1 MTTQRS
7 VSPIFRREA
16 LEFQQYQRQWGE
28 IVLLQPVSSKLLAW
42 SLAAAVALAIA
53 FLSMA
58 QYARKDT
65 AVGYLTP
72 TAGTAKVLAPQQ
84 GVIKNVYV
92 TEGQEVQE
100 GEPLLRVATNQ
111 VADDG
116 EDVNAAMLGIL
127 TTQKAALSGQIA
139 AEEQR
144 TASERERLTA
154 SLSTLVSEASRLNE
168 QVSMQELRI
177 QIGESLVSVAAKLSS
192 KGVMSDLEL
201 KRREDTVLEDKQK
214 LASLGQQTASLQDRI
229 NETRYS
235 LEQLSTIMASKLQ
248 PLRNDLAS
256 AEQRI
261 AEINGRRAYVVRA
274 PITGRVSLVQAH
286 VGQAVDPQRLQLEI
300 VPANSVLQAQLF
312 IPARAAG
319 FVRVGQRVRIL
330 YDAFPYQK
338 FGTYGGRIT
347 EVSQTILTSSDVSG
361 PITLREPAYKVVAAL
376 DHPDIE
382 TRDTKIPLRPDML
395 LKADIILEK
404 RTLMSWLVEP
414 LLSTRI

>member
-1 MTTQRS
+1 VTTQRS
-7 VSPIFRREA
+7 VSPVFRREA

-42 SLAAAVALAIA
+42 SLTAAVALVIV
-53 FLSMA
+53 FLCTA

-72 TAGTAKVLAPQQ
+72 TAGTAKVFAPQQ
-84 GVIKNVYV
+84 GVIKSVEV

-100 GEPLLRVATNQ
+100 GQPLLRVATSQ

-116 EDVNAAMLGIL
+116 EDVNAALLGIL
-127 TTQKAALSGQIA
+127 TTQKLALSRQIA

-154 SLSTLVSEASRLNE
+154 SLSALVSEASRLNE
-168 QVSMQELRI
+168 QATMQDLRI
-177 QIGESLVSVAAKLSS
+177 QIGESLVAAASKLAS
-192 KGVMSDLEL
+192 KGVMSDLER
-201 KRREDTVLEDKQK
+201 KRREEAVLDDKQK
-214 LASLGQQTASLQDRI
+214 LASLGQQAASLQERI
-229 NETRYS
+229 NEARYS
-235 LEQLSTIMASKLQ
+235 LEQLPTVMASKLQ

-261 AEINGRRAYVVRA
+261 AEINGHRAYVVRA
-274 PITGRVSLVQAH
+274 PITGRVSLLQAH
-286 VGQAVDPQRLQLEI
+286 VGQAVDPQRLELEI
-300 VPANSVLQAQLF
+300 VPAHSVLQAQLF

-347 EVSQTILTSSDVSG
+347 EVSQTILTASDVSG
-361 PITLREPAYKVVAAL
+361 PVALREPAYKVVAAL
-376 DHPDIE
+376 DRSDIE
-382 TRDTKIPLRPDML
+382 MRDKKIPLRPDML
-395 LKADIILEK
+395 LKADIILDK

>member
-7 VSPIFRREA
+7 VSPVFRREA

-28 IVLLQPVSSKLLAW
+28 IVLLQPVSSKLLVW
-42 SLAAAVALAIA
+42 SLTAAVALAIA

-235 LEQLSTIMASKLQ
+235 LEQLSTVMASKLQ

>member
-1 MTTQRS
+1 
-7 VSPIFRREA
+7 
-16 LEFQQYQRQWGE
+16 
-28 IVLLQPVSSKLLAW
+28 
-42 SLAAAVALAIA
+42 
-53 FLSMA
+53 
-58 QYARKDT
+58 
-65 AVGYLTP
+65 
-72 TAGTAKVLAPQQ
+72 
-84 GVIKNVYV
+84 
-92 TEGQEVQE
+92 
-100 GEPLLRVATNQ
+100 
-111 VADDG
+111 
-116 EDVNAAMLGIL
+116 MLGIL
-127 TTQKAALSGQIA
+127 TTQKSALSRQIA

-154 SLSTLVSEASRLNE
+154 SLSTLVSQASSLNE
-168 QVSMQELRI
+168 QITMQELRI
-177 QIGESLVSVAAKLSS
+177 QIGESLVSAAAKLAV
-192 KGVMSDLEL
+192 KGIMSDVER
-201 KRREDTVLEDKQK
+201 KHREEAVLDDKQK
-214 LASLGQQTASLQDRI
+214 LASLGQQAASLKDKI

-235 LEQLSTIMASKLQ
+235 LEQLPTVMAGKLQ

-274 PITGRVSLVQAH
+274 PVTGRVSLLQAH
-286 VGQAVDPQRLQLEI
+286 IGQAVDPQRLQLEI
-300 VPANSVLQAQLF
+300 VPSHSILQAQLF

-361 PITLREPAYKVVAAL
+361 PIALKEPAYKVVVAL
-376 DHPDIE
+376 DRPDIE
-382 TRDTKIPLRPDML
+382 TRDKKIPLRPDML

-404 RTLMSWLVEP
+404 RTLISWLVEP

>member
-28 IVLLQPVSSKLLAW
+28 VVLLQPVSSKLLAW
-42 SLAAAVALAIA
+42 SLTAAVALIIV
-53 FLSMA
+53 FLSLA

-72 TAGTAKVLAPQQ
+72 TAGTAKVFAPQQ
-84 GVIKNVYV
+84 GVIKSVYV
-92 TEGQEVQE
+92 AEGQEVQE
-100 GEPLLRVATNQ
+100 GQPLLRVATNH

-116 EDVNAAMLGIL
+116 EDVDAAMLGIL
-127 TTQKAALSGQIA
+127 TTQKSALSRQIA

-154 SLSTLVSEASRLNE
+154 SLSTLVSQASSLNE
-168 QVSMQELRI
+168 QITMQELRI
-177 QIGESLVSVAAKLSS
+177 QIGESLVSAAAKLAV
-192 KGVMSDLEL
+192 KGIMSDVER
-201 KRREDTVLEDKQK
+201 KHREEAVLDDKQK
-214 LASLGQQTASLQDRI
+214 LASLGQQAASLKDKI

-235 LEQLSTIMASKLQ
+235 LEQLPTVMAGKLQ

-274 PITGRVSLVQAH
+274 PITGRVSLLQAH
-286 VGQAVDPQRLQLEI
+286 IGQAVDPQRLQLEI
-300 VPANSVLQAQLF
+300 VPSHSILQAQLF

-361 PITLREPAYKVVAAL
+361 PIALKEPAYKVIVAL
-376 DHPDIE
+376 DRPDIE
-382 TRDTKIPLRPDML
+382 TRDKKIPLRPDML

-404 RTLMSWLVEP
+404 RTLISWLVEP

>member
-7 VSPIFRREA
+7 VSPVFRREA

-28 IVLLQPVSSKLLAW
+28 VVLLQPVSSKLLAW
-42 SLAAAVALAIA
+42 SLAVAVALIVA
-53 FLSMA
+53 FLCIA

-72 TAGTAKVLAPQQ
+72 TAGTAKVFAPRQ
-84 GVIKNVYV
+84 GVIKSVDV
-92 TEGQEVQE
+92 TEGQDVQE
-100 GEPLLRVATNQ
+100 GQPLFRVATSQ
-111 VADDG
+111 VAEDG

-127 TTQKAALSGQIA
+127 TTQKMALSRQIA

-154 SLSTLVSEASRLNE
+154 SLSTLVSEASRLND
-168 QVSMQELRI
+168 QATMQDLRT
-177 QIGESLVSVAAKLSS
+177 QIGDSLVAAASKLTA
-192 KGVMSDLEL
+192 KGLMSEMER
-201 KRREDTVLEDKQK
+201 KHREEAVLDDKEK
-214 LASLGQQTASLQDRI
+214 LASLGQQAAALQDRI
-229 NETRYS
+229 NEVRYS
-235 LEQLSTIMASKLQ
+235 LEQLPTVMAGKLQ
-248 PLRNDLAS
+248 PLRNDLAG

-261 AEINGRRAYVVRA
+261 AEINGHRAYVVRA
-274 PITGRVSLVQAH
+274 PITGQVSLLQAH
-286 VGQAVDPQRLQLEI
+286 VGQTVDPQRLELEI
-300 VPANSVLQAQLF
+300 IPAHSVLQAQLF
-312 IPARAAG
+312 VPARAAG

-347 EVSQTILTSSDVSG
+347 EVSQTILTASDVSG
-361 PITLREPAYKVVAAL
+361 PVALREPAYRVVAAL
-376 DHPDIE
+376 DRPDIE
-382 TRDTKIPLRPDML
+382 TRERKIPLRPDML

-404 RTLMSWLVEP
+404 RTLMSWLIEP